1 MTRPELGDTLAL
13 VNAVLNATC
22 AVLLVCGRVA
32 IARKRRDTHRALMV
46 SAFVT
51 SSVFLTSYLTRVA
64 LTGTH
69 ADPHHGWLHITYLAV
84 LVTHMILAM
93 TVVPMVLT
101 VLFYALR
108 KRFEKHRA
116 LARWTFPIWLYV
128 SVTGVV
134 VYVMLYRVPA

>member
-1 MTRPELGDTLAL
+1 MTRADLGDTLAL
-13 VNAVLNATC
+13 VNALLNATC

-32 IARKRRDTHRALMV
+32 IARKRRGTHRALMV

-69 ADPHHGWLHITYLAV
+69 ADPHHGWLHVTYLTV

-101 VLFYALR
+101 VLFYAAR